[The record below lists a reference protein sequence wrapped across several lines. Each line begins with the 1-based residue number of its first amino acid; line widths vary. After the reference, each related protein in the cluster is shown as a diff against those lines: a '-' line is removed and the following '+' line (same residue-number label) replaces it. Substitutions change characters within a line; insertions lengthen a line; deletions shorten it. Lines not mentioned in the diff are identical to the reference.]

1 MRLCVFVLCI
11 AFYLYNR
18 MSFYNMHYTVPILKV
33 SNVYGKSL
41 TVEDFRGVS
50 ISPVIS
56 KVLEHC
62 ILDRYGSFFE
72 TFDNQFGFKKRL
84 GCRDAVYTCRCI
96 VD

>member
-56 KVLEHC
+56 KFWNIAFLTDMD
-62 ILDRYGSFFE
+62 ISL
-72 TFDNQFGFKKRL
+72 KRL
-84 GCRDAVYTCRCI
+84 ITNLVLRRD
-96 VD
+96 